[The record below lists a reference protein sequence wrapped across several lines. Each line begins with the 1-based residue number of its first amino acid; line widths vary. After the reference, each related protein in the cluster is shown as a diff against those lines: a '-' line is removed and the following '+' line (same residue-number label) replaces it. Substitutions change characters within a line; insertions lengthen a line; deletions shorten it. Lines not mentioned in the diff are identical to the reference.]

1 MKASGL
7 YAAIAASAAAGAVVQ
22 RVAGDCYQTYNIQH
36 YPQEV
41 VDDNLHAAFQNL
53 ERQYNSG
60 KASWKARNACLD
72 RVTAWWNQ
80 AEADAFAEVVAK
92 QNQLHAVA
100 PESKGV
106 DTVSGCDKLAAVTG
120 ARARKE
126 LTAAHSILHGSAL

>member
-1 MKASGL
+1 MRKMKASGL

-72 RVTAWWNQ
+72 SVSRWFDEANDVAR
-80 AEADAFAEVVAK
+80 AEEIRARDECEAAK
-92 QNQLHAVA
+92 TV
-100 PESKGV
+100 SKG
-106 DTVSGCDKLAAVTG
+106 DDNVSGCDKLAAVTG
-120 ARARKE
+120 TRANRR
-126 LTAAHSILHGSAL
+126 T